1 MSRGSPPCSI
11 FIYTESESFLQGAAA
26 MLVCKSTFPRNSR
39 AILLIVATSLMTV
52 EGLAQEQSSKPATA
66 PQSAVPQKINPSAEL
81 GKAVGSRPAEAPE
94 VLQQLNAALEGLV
107 AKVSPAVVQIQVTG
121 YGALDESNRNE
132 TAVIARQHAIGA
144 GVIVDSTGYIMTNA
158 HVVRGAQR
166 IRVVLPMPS
175 VDFPGISP
183 AGKEHVYDAKL
194 IGVHLE
200 SDLALLKI
208 EQTGLPTLLLG
219 SARPVHQGQLVF
231 AIGSPEGLENSVT
244 MGVVSSVGRQP
255 DPEKTMVYIQ
265 TDAPINPG
273 NSGGPLVDTDGYV
286 LGINTMIF
294 SQGGGSE
301 GLGFAIPA
309 RVVRFVYQSLRKY
322 GHVHE
327 VEIQAAAQDITPSL
341 AEGLGLSQGWG
352 VVISDVDPDGPAA
365 AAGLKI
371 GDIVVSADD
380 RPIATLPAL
389 TAVMYLHPLDQVMKV
404 IVLRG
409 TENKTLE
416 ISVREHRDPM
426 DKLRD
431 SVDPDKSLVPGLGIL
446 AIDLSDELRSAI
458 GELRISNGVAVVARA
473 ANLIGPE
480 TGLKSGDVI
489 HTVNK
494 TPIDSVDAL
503 RSVMQQTKPNAAV
516 VLQIERDGKL
526 QWLAFEME

>member
-1 MSRGSPPCSI
+1 MLARTCI
-11 FIYTESESFLQGAAA
+11 F
-26 MLVCKSTFPRNSR
+26 RNKLP
-39 AILLIVATSLMTV
+39 ALFLIVTTSLINFARFA
-52 EGLAQEQSSKPATA
+52 EGQSSEPGTGTT
-66 PQSAVPQKINPSAEL
+66 PQTPSPQKVNPSAEL
-81 GKAVGSRPAEAPE
+81 GKAVGARPTEAPQ
-94 VLQQLNAALEGLV
+94 VLQQLNSALEGLV
-107 AKVSPAVVQIQVTG
+107 ARVSPAVVQIQVTG
-121 YGALDESNRNE
+121 YGALQEGDRNE
-132 TAVIARQHAIGA
+132 TAVIARQHAIGS
-144 GVIVDSTGYIMTNA
+144 GVIVDPSGYIMTNA
-158 HVVRGAQR
+158 HVVRGAQH

-175 VDFPGISP
+175 VDFPQISP
-183 AGKEHVYDAKL
+183 AGKEHVFDAKL
-194 IGVHLE
+194 IGIHLE

-208 EQTGLPTLLLG
+208 EQTGLPTLSLG
-219 SARPVHQGQLVF
+219 SARPVHQGQMVF

-286 LGINTMIF
+286 LGLNTMIY

-309 RVVRFVYQSLRKY
+309 RVVRFVYQSLRKF

-341 AEGLGLSQGWG
+341 AEGLALSQSWG
-352 VVISDVDPDGPAA
+352 VIIADVVPDGAA
-365 AAGLKI
+365 AAADLRI
-371 GDIVVSADD
+371 GDIVISADD

-389 TAVMYLHPLDQVMKV
+389 TAAMYLHPLDQVMKV
-404 IVLRG
+404 VVLRG
-409 TENKTLE
+409 TEKKTLE
-416 ISVREHRDPM
+416 ISVRERRDPM

-431 SVDPDKSLVPGLGIL
+431 NVDPQKSLVPALGVL
-446 AIDLSDELRSAI
+446 AINLSDELRSAI
-458 GELRISNGVAVVARA
+458 GDLRIANGVAVIARA

-489 HTVNK
+489 HAVNK

-503 RSVMQQTKPNAAV
+503 RAVMQNIKPNSPV
-516 VLQIERDGKL
+516 VLQIEREGKL

>member
-1 MSRGSPPCSI
+1 
-11 FIYTESESFLQGAAA
+11 
-26 MLVCKSTFPRNSR
+26 MLVFKSPTKFHITFLVTM
-39 AILLIVATSLMTV
+39 IVLLAF
-52 EGLAQEQSSKPATA
+52 EGVAQEPPSKPATNPP
-66 PQSAVPQKINPSAEL
+66 PQTPTSQKVNPSAEL
-81 GKAVGSRPAEAPE
+81 GKAVGARPEEAPP
-94 VLQQLNAALEGLV
+94 VLQQLNSALEALV

-121 YGALDESNRNE
+121 YGALDDSNRSE
-132 TAVIARQHAIGA
+132 TAVVARQHAIGS
-144 GVIVDSTGYIMTNA
+144 GVIVDSNGYIMTNA

-175 VDFPGISP
+175 ADFPQVFP

-194 IGVHLE
+194 IGVHQD

-208 EQTGLPTLLLG
+208 EQTGLPTLSLG

-231 AIGSPEGLENSVT
+231 AIGSPQGLENSAT
-244 MGVVSSVGRQP
+244 MGVVSSVGQQP
-255 DPEKTMVYIQ
+255 DPDKSMVYIQ

-273 NSGGPLVDTDGYV
+273 NSGGPLVDMDGYV
-286 LGINTMIF
+286 LGINTMIL

-309 RVVRFVYQSLRKY
+309 RVVRFVYQSLKKY

-341 AEGLGLSQGWG
+341 AEGLGLSQSWG
-352 VVISDVDPDGPAA
+352 VIVDDVDPDGAAA

-371 GDIVVSADD
+371 GDIVVSADN

-389 TAVMYLHPLDQVMKV
+389 TATMYLHPLDQVMKLV
-404 IVLRG
+404 VLRG
-409 TENKTLE
+409 TEKQTLE
-416 ISVREHRDPM
+416 ISVRERRDPM

-431 SVDPDKSLVPGLGIL
+431 NVDPEKSLVPALGIL
-446 AIDLSDELRSAI
+446 AIDLTDELRSAI
-458 GELRISNGVAVVARA
+458 GELRIANGVAVLARA
-473 ANLIGPE
+473 ANLIGPD

-494 TPIDSVDAL
+494 TPIDSVDTL
-503 RSVMQQTKPNAAV
+503 RSTMLQIKPNAPV
-516 VLQIERDGKL
+516 VLQIEREGKL
-526 QWLAFEME
+526 QWLSFEME